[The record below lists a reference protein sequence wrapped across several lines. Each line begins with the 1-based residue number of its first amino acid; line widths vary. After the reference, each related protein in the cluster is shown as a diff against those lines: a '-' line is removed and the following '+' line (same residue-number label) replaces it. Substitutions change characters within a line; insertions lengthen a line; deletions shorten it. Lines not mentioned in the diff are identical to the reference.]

1 MKTAIDR
8 NSIIQI
14 TIGIL
19 SVALLILLAVRYPSL
34 PARVP
39 IQIGLDGEPSNWAD
53 KRVFAPVFAAGVA
66 VFNGYLVWL
75 RRQKQPIPIIALIL
89 FVVAGSLFAAVTLFA

>member
-8 NSIIQI
+8 NTLIQLI
-14 TIGIL
+14 VGIL
-19 SVALLILLAVRYPSL
+19 SAALLILLAVRYPSL
-34 PARVP
+34 PAQVP

-66 VFNGYLVWL
+66 VFNGYLFWL
-75 RRQKQPIPIIALIL
+75 RRQKQPIPVIALIL
-89 FVVAGSLFAAVTLFA
+89 FAVAGGLFAAVTLFA